1 HHVQLGPLLRHAEHP
16 GHRAA
21 RRGYLQ
27 HRTVPAPSR
36 PDGVHRGVLHPHR
49 RADDGRGVRLVR
61 AGPGRNQPG
70 ITPPQWLGPAQPA
83 SRRSVRSARR
93 GQLPDPVGQ
102 GRVAVFDGRAG
113 RQLRAPAV
121 PAGLS
126 GVSAWRHGRS
136 LAVLRAAPG
145 DGRYGIPAEPH
156 LAQITRLPQL
166 QRRRPAR
173 AAPGPGR
180 AGGDRAPARRRRA
193 QHHRRPVRPGVQ
205 RPRPVHRAGPGQG
218 RYRRGSGHGA
228 DGSLAQER
236 QGPVHRQRGQPVRVR
251 RPGQCPDILR
261 HQGRDRT
268 GHGRRQLAANRALPA
283 QTTVTVVAGGTVVR
297 VTNES
302 WRVRNNCPDRRA
314 MPMKLPEVEYEA
326 PTTVAEAVDLLAE
339 HGDEASVLAGGQS
352 LIPLLALRLA
362 RPEVLIDINR
372 VDELSGVS
380 AADGHVTI
388 GAMTREY
395 VAEESGTVADTL
407 PLLAAA
413 LPLIG
418 HEAIRSRGTIGGSL
432 AHADPAA
439 ELPAVARALDAE
451 FVVRGPSGT
460 RVIPAAQW
468 FDGYLTT
475 SRRPDELLA
484 EVRFP
489 AARPGTGVS
498 FEEVARRHGDFAIV
512 GLAASLVLSGGV
524 ISDARLAFAGVSDV
538 PVRATAAEDLLAGE
552 RPSAELF
559 DEAARRATEDL
570 DPPADLH
577 GSSDS
582 RKTVAAA
589 VVRRGLRAA
598 ADNAAR
604 GSN

>member
-1 HHVQLGPLLRHAEHP
+1 
-16 GHRAA
+16 
-21 RRGYLQ
+21 
-27 HRTVPAPSR
+27 
-36 PDGVHRGVLHPHR
+36 
-49 RADDGRGVRLVR
+49 
-61 AGPGRNQPG
+61 
-70 ITPPQWLGPAQPA
+70 
-83 SRRSVRSARR
+83 
-93 GQLPDPVGQ
+93 
-102 GRVAVFDGRAG
+102 
-113 RQLRAPAV
+113 
-121 PAGLS
+121 
-126 GVSAWRHGRS
+126 
-136 LAVLRAAPG
+136 
-145 DGRYGIPAEPH
+145 
-156 LAQITRLPQL
+156 
-166 QRRRPAR
+166 
-173 AAPGPGR
+173 
-180 AGGDRAPARRRRA
+180 
-193 QHHRRPVRPGVQ
+193 
-205 RPRPVHRAGPGQG
+205 
-218 RYRRGSGHGA
+218 
-228 DGSLAQER
+228 
-236 QGPVHRQRGQPVRVR
+236 
-251 RPGQCPDILR
+251 
-261 HQGRDRT
+261 
-268 GHGRRQLAANRALPA
+268 
-283 QTTVTVVAGGTVVR
+283 
-297 VTNES
+297 
-302 WRVRNNCPDRRA
+302 
-314 MPMKLPEVEYEA
+314 MKLPPVEYEA
-326 PTTVAEAVDLLAE
+326 PTTVAEAIDLLAE

-372 VDELSGVS
+372 IDELSGVS
-380 AADGHVTI
+380 AADGHVAI
-388 GAMTREY
+388 GATTREY

-451 FVVRGPSGT
+451 FVVRGPSGM

-489 AARPGTGVS
+489 AAGPGTGVS

-512 GLAASLVLSGGV
+512 GLAASLVFSDGV
-524 ISDARLAFAGVSDV
+524 ISEARLAFAGVSDV
-538 PVRATAAEDLLAGE
+538 PVRAAAAEDLLAGE

-577 GSSDS
+577 GSSDY

-598 ADNAAR
+598 ADNAR
-604 GSN
+604 ERQ